1 MHSKIFVIT
10 SPTGNNKLDVYDVLY
25 PYSYDLSVPEHIYK
39 TKEEWYK
46 KEVDKMITINLVL
59 MKNIEE
65 KEEELVLTRYEN
77 EMKENLITLKKSVIK
92 KNNEILSEGYNRI
105 KAELIKEGYSFD
117 EKDNIISWNN
127 DIDGKYDAYEI
138 GGKYENSINRVD
150 DDGIKRCTTCS
161 LRRVSF
167 NEISNDDTN
176 HIPISE
182 EAKALPRA
190 IVSKELGWYDIKGKD
205 RKEVI
210 REVKDV
216 LRKNQSYEQNIS
228 VVDIYIVQ

>member
-167 NEISNDDTN
+167 NEISNDDPN

-190 IVSKELGWYDIKGKD
+190 IVSKELGWYTINGKD

-210 REVKDV
+210 KEVKDM

-228 VVDIYIVQ
+228 VVDIYIAQ

>member
-77 EMKENLITLKKSVIK
+77 EMKENLIALKKSVIK

-127 DIDGKYDAYEI
+127 DIDGKYDSYEI

-167 NEISNDDTN
+167 NEISNDDPN

-190 IVSKELGWYDIKGKD
+190 IVSKELGWYTINGKD

-210 REVKDV
+210 KEVKDM

>member
-25 PYSYDLSVPEHIYK
+25 PYNYDLSVPEHIYK

-65 KEEELVLTRYEN
+65 KEEELVLIRYEN
-77 EMKENLITLKKSVIK
+77 EMKENLIALKKSVIK

-127 DIDGKYDAYEI
+127 DIDGKYHAYEI

-161 LRRVSF
+161 LKRVSF
-167 NEISNDDTN
+167 NEISDDDPN

-190 IVSKELGWYDIKGKD
+190 IVSKELGWYTINGKD

-210 REVKDV
+210 KEVKDI